1 MAEFIRSSN
10 MVWLTRWVQKR
21 LKPSIP
27 LFFLLLPALAYIII
41 FDYLP
46 MYGVQIAFKDYSPI
60 RGIIGSPWVGFKYFF
75 KFFDSSQFWDLIKN
89 TISINLYQL
98 IAGFPLPILLALLL
112 NYCVFPKFKRTVQ
125 MVTYAPHFISVMV
138 LVGMVNIFL
147 SPYNG
152 VVNMVIKFFTEST
165 VHFLAK
171 PELFQSIFV
180 WSGIWQNVGW
190 GSIIYIGALA
200 SISPELHEAGVVDGA
215 SKLQRVWHI
224 DIPGILPT
232 IIMMLILNFGSLMNL
247 GFQKIYLMQNDAVL
261 GVAEVIST
269 YVYKVGLGR
278 SMYSYAS
285 AIGLFNNIINIIL
298 LLIANKIAKKYSET
312 SIL

>member
-1 MAEFIRSSN
+1 
-10 MVWLTRWVQKR
+10 
-21 LKPSIP
+21 
-27 LFFLLLPALAYIII
+27 
-41 FDYLP
+41 